1 MALDGLGSWGNNS
14 IGKRSALAIGSLKN
28 TTYFSLVG
36 KLNGLRPAGGGD
48 EVGVELIVS
57 MTVSDFYSLHRDYQ
71 MRIGLHTRNSK
82 GDPLLALSAAFSL
95 LENDKVGVVLSAQT
109 SILEAKFLAEFAN
122 QTKIPV
128 ISISAPFGS
137 FAEVK
142 GIVAFIE

>member
-71 MRIGLHTRNSK
+71 MRIGTPKETLCLLYLQSISLLQIIYLIL
-82 GDPLLALSAAFSL
+82 PLL
-95 LENDKVGVVLSAQT
+95 
-109 SILEAKFLAEFAN
+109 KFP
-122 QTKIPV
+122 T
-128 ISISAPFGS
+128 ISSERERSSQMIHY
-137 FAEVK
+137 VY
-142 GIVAFIE
+142 